1 MAFDLAK
8 NRINIL
14 DIHSLENEK
23 EHSYALLFEFQ
34 YENKDKSKIWQKDVA
49 VFNLDHPFEP
59 SNDMDTVSENIIKY
73 VKEARPE
80 LEK

>member
-14 DIHSLENEK
+14 DIHSLENAK
-23 EHSYALLFEFQ
+23 AYSYAISFEFL
-34 YENKDKSKIWQKDVA
+34 YENKDKSKVWQKCVMA
-49 VFNLDHPFEP
+49 VNLDHPFDP
-59 SNDMDTVSENIIKY
+59 SNDMEKVSENIVKY
-73 VKEARPE
+73 VKEARAE